1 MEQEEVD
8 YSKLPLEERIVH
20 KVWKARQG
28 AYEELLKNFTNSPDE
43 NSECFQPFLRNPE
56 LLRKIVIDSNVV
68 AQESGLN
75 ALLAFLEFGG
85 TNACIKTRNSVVPS
99 ICEKGLSSS
108 RAGTKQKSIDALL
121 WYIELDTP
129 NVIIELIIPSL
140 SAKLPK
146 LVSAA
151 TKALT
156 DCYSSF
162 GAKVI
167 TPKYAI
173 DVIPKLFQHADRNVR
188 AEALKLSVV
197 IRSWMGESF
206 DNIIFPS
213 LKPVQQKDLTKE
225 FAKIEGTPSAPRLL
239 KSERERLEAAAAAA
253 ATSSST
259 NTNGDGTLDSDDVS
273 MEDSNQVDAFDII
286 DPVNVLSKLPDD
298 FSTRIGSSKWK
309 DRVEVLEEVN
319 EEFDVMKLAN
329 DDYTDFIRIM
339 AKCMKDA
346 NVQVVTLAATITER
360 MSKGLRNNFQR
371 YVPIILLPT
380 LERTKEKKASVSE
393 ALNSALDSF
402 FVCSSF
408 ADIFEDTISC
418 MNNKMPQVKIETS
431 KYLIRC
437 LQNTTQ
443 VPNKASIESIMAVS
457 TKLLND
463 PQAPV
468 RAAAS
473 EAIGTV
479 MKIIGERA
487 AKAYT
492 ENIDARHMSKI
503 NEFYEKAQVKAVAKP
518 ASSAPSQQQQQQQQR
533 QPSKA
538 PTSRPSMASRTGT
551 ASSAQSRLQAGKKP
565 ATTSSTSSSSS
576 FGSRQHS
583 LTSSGASSIPSK
595 RGPTSPLK
603 RLQPAS
609 SSTTSGLSSR
619 SNLTARSLKA
629 NNMSQPAP
637 TPEVSAIS
645 IAQKAEL
652 EQLREEKLKWLKEQE
667 EYERL
672 LQDHKIEKQRY
683 IQEID
688 ILSNKN
694 EQIKSDYTNLNLSVK
709 SKETQLIRT
718 QNDLSMAKSK
728 INELESE
735 LADLRQPGFSPVKPE
750 SGFKSFGNG
759 HTNTNTNI
767 NNHNNSINGNN
778 DINNNINNNIN
789 HASNNIQ
796 SHSSNIFGSPQP
808 GARPL
813 SSLQRANF
821 HNSGLMKNQFDRP
834 QSDLSTRVGGLSIS
848 SGELSPVDQKENKL
862 SKDIYQIESND
873 EGWRRA
879 SEVTNML
886 KARIEKMKAKQRNSP
901 DL

>member
-1 MEQEEVD
+1 MHF
-8 YSKLPLEERIVH
+8 Y
-20 KVWKARQG
+20 
-28 AYEELLKNFTNSPDE
+28 
-43 NSECFQPFLRNPE
+43 
-56 LLRKIVIDSNVV
+56 
-68 AQESGLN
+68 
-75 ALLAFLEFGG
+75 
-85 TNACIKTRNSVVPS
+85 
-99 ICEKGLSSS
+99 
-108 RAGTKQKSIDALL
+108 
-121 WYIELDTP
+121 
-129 NVIIELIIPSL
+129 
-140 SAKLPK
+140 
-146 LVSAA
+146 VSAA

-156 DCYSSF
+156 ECYSSF

-167 TPKYAI
+167 TPKYAL

-197 IRSWMGESF
+197 IRSWIGESF
-206 DNIIFPS
+206 DGIIFPS

-253 ATSSST
+253 AATSSSS
-259 NTNGDGTLDSDDVS
+259 NTNADGTLDSDDVS

-286 DPVNVLSKLPDD
+286 DPVNVLSKLPED
-298 FSTRIGSSKWK
+298 FNTRIGSSKWK

-319 EEFDVMKLAN
+319 KEFDVMKLAN

-339 AKCMKDA
+339 AKSMKDA
-346 NVQVVTLAATITER
+346 NVQVVTLAATITEK

-371 YVPIILLPT
+371 YVPIILLST

-402 FVCSSF
+402 FVFSSF

-418 MNNKMPQVKIETS
+418 MNNKMPQVKIETT

-443 VPNKASIESIMAVS
+443 APNKASIETIMSVS

-492 ENIDARHMSKI
+492 ENIDARHMTKI
-503 NEFYEKAQVKAVAKP
+503 NEYYEKAQVKAVAKP
-518 ASSAPSQQQQQQQQR
+518 ASASAPSQPQQQR
-533 QPSKA
+533 QPSRA
-538 PTSRPSMASRTGT
+538 STSRQSMASRTS
-551 ASSAQSRLQAGKKP
+551 ASSSVHAKLQAGKKP
-565 ATTSSTSSSSS
+565 TTTTTSSSSTTSS
-576 FGSRQHS
+576 FGSRQHN
-583 LTSSGASSIPSK
+583 LTSSGNSSIPSK

-603 RLQPAS
+603 RSQPAS
-609 SSTTSGLSSR
+609 SSTASGLSSR

-629 NNMSQPAP
+629 NNLSQPAP

-645 IAQKAEL
+645 TAEKAEL

-759 HTNTNTNI
+759 HPNTNI
-767 NNHNNSINGNN
+767 NNNNISNGNN
-778 DINNNINNNIN
+778 VINSDLHYAGNNAQN
-789 HASNNIQ
+789 HN
-796 SHSSNIFGSPQP
+796 SNIFGSPQP
-808 GARPL
+808 STRPL

-821 HNSGLMKNQFDRP
+821 HNSGLIKNQFGRP

-848 SGELSPVDQKENKL
+848 SGELSPVEQKENKL